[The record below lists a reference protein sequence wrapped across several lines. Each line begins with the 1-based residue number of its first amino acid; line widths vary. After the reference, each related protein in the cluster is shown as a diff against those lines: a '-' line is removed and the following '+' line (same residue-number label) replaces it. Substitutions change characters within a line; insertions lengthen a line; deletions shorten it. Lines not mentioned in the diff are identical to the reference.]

1 MSFEG
6 VLAIGLAVNLA
17 CAIVSSFIASR
28 LGHDPFTWAL
38 IGGVIGPIG
47 LIALVASRNN
57 ARSRFTGGR
66 SRSASKTLIPTDG
79 SASSL
84 AAVDHFTASNPP
96 GTVVTLLAVL
106 PVERRE
112 APAAELN
119 ADIEGH
125 TGEAKQR
132 LEARGFVCDVAAAFG
147 DPATEIIRIAREE
160 GFEQIYM
167 GRRGRGG
174 VAKLLLGSVSE
185 KVLKEASV
193 PVTVTD

>member
-6 VLAIGLAVNLA
+6 VVAIGLAINLV
-17 CAIVSSFIASR
+17 CAIVCSFVASR
-28 LGHDPFTWAL
+28 SGHDPFTWAL

-47 LIALVASRNN
+47 LIALIASRDR
-57 ARSRFTGGR
+57 ATPRFIGGPPR
-66 SRSASKTLIPTDG
+66 GASKTLIPTDG
-79 SASSL
+79 SSSSL
-84 AAVDHFTASNPP
+84 AAVDQFAARNMP

-112 APAAELN
+112 APAADLN
-119 ADIEGH
+119 TDIENF
-125 TGEAKQR
+125 TGQAKHR
-132 LEARGFVCDVAAAFG
+132 LEARGFQCDVAAAFG
-147 DPATEIIRIAREE
+147 DPAAEIIRIAREE

-185 KVLKEASV
+185 KVVKEAPV